1 MTNKKIEH
9 QVYFAD
15 KKTAV
20 LTTTDKENK
29 QKYVTVIHDR
39 RNLQRSSELKRN
51 KTEDFMIVNRYIKEG
66 YGLDESIDYT
76 NRLMSI
82 EEHIEE
88 SKKTNREA
96 LIRFR
101 E

>member
-1 MTNKKIEH
+1 MTKKIEH
-9 QVYFAD
+9 QIYFAD

-29 QKYVTVIHDR
+29 QKYVTVIYDR

-51 KTEDFMIVNRYIKEG
+51 KTEDFMIVNHYHKEG
-66 YGLDESIDYT
+66 YGVDESIDYT

-82 EEHIEE
+82 DEHISEN
-88 SKKTNREA
+88 KKTNREA
-96 LIRFR
+96 LIRLR